1 MSFSVKYQEIDTTAK
16 AYDHKLLATDTRFN
30 RTVTLSHVDGSFFKW
45 RRAFVMERT
54 NWIIVFTEHHGYHI
68 YDKDDLND
76 VTQFDTRIQSFDE
89 LT

>member
-1 MSFSVKYQEIDTTAK
+1 MSFSVKYQEIDVTAK
-16 AYDHKLLATDTRFN
+16 AYDHKLLATDTRFS
-30 RTVTLSHVDGSFFKW
+30 RTVTLSHTDGSFFKW
-45 RRAFVMERT
+45 KRAFVMERM

-89 LT
+89 LI